1 MPVFT
6 PKSLQLN
13 VDGKSIDL
21 NASKAAAHKINV
33 ALSNPAAFKTF
44 SADPKSFLAGHG
56 VTIGDDVAS
65 HIQSR
70 LSGVASLEQL
80 KIAGGDDP
88 APATAWAVAVGAY
101 SIASSK
107 IAIAF

>member
-6 PKSLQLN
+6 PKSLQLS

-21 NASKAAAHKINV
+21 NASEAAAHKINV
-33 ALSNPAAFKTF
+33 ALSNPATFKTF

-56 VTIGDDVAS
+56 VTIGDDVAG
-65 HIQSR
+65 HIHTR
-70 LSGVASLEQL
+70 LAGVASLEVL
-80 KIAGGDDP
+80 RNIRGDGP
-88 APATAWAVAVGAY
+88 VSATAWAVAQGAY
-101 SIASSK
+101 SIASTK